1 MDISFLNTYFIPLVM
16 AACLVIGYCIKHISW
31 LYRISNEYIPAILA
45 LCGALLAVADAG
57 SASLEII
64 IKGAV
69 TGLASTGL
77 YEAFSQLINKYSERK
92 DCDETKK

>member
-1 MDISFLNTYFIPLVM
+1 MDLSFLNAYFIPLVM
-16 AACLVIGYCIKHISW
+16 AACLVIGYCVKHISW

-45 LCGALLAVADAG
+45 LCGAILAIADAG
-57 SASLEII
+57 GASLEII

-77 YEAFSQLINKYSERK
+77 YEAFSQIIDKFSERK
-92 DCDETKK
+92 DCDETKE

>member
-1 MDISFLNTYFIPLVM
+1 MDLSFLNDYFIPIVM

-45 LCGALLAVADAG
+45 LSGALLACIDAG
-57 SASLEII
+57 MPSLAAVV
-64 IKGAV
+64 KGAV

-77 YEAFSQLINKYSERK
+77 YEAFSQLTDKYSERMK
-92 DCDETKK
+92 CDEPDK

>member
-1 MDISFLNTYFIPLVM
+1 MDLSFLNNYFIPLVM

-45 LCGALLAVADAG
+45 LCGAALACADAG
-57 SASLEII
+57 SISLEVIVG
-64 IKGAV
+64 GAV

-77 YEAFSQLINKYSERK
+77 YEAFSQIIDKYSERK
-92 DCDETKK
+92 DCDETKE